1 MSNIPVALVTGGS
14 RGIGRAAAEELAR
27 EGYKVAL
34 IARTPER
41 LEAAARELVETLG
54 LDAEHAPVTF
64 ALDVGDGQAVG
75 DAVDRLAAEWGRI
88 DVLFNSAG
96 VSIPGTLELGADTL
110 DLLYRTNLR
119 APFLF
124 MKHVIP
130 IMRRQ
135 GSGYI
140 FNLASRNGKIGVA
153 GLGGY
158 TASKFGLVG
167 LGEVLYRELAA
178 QGIKVTTLCPGWVN
192 TDMASGEGCVHP
204 PEKMIQP
211 EQIAAT
217 MRWLLSL
224 GPSVSIM
231 EVLLEC
237 TADVE
242 RRATGELHA
251 LYALRDGTPVLIL
264 SLCGGFH
271 DRHHSGH
278 GAAGTRP
285 FPERT
290 VPVPPPVHLP

>member
-96 VSIPGTLELGADTL
+96 VSIPGTLELDADTL

-140 FNLASRNGKIGVA
+140 FNLASRNGKTGVA
-153 GLGGY
+153 GLGG
-158 TASKFGLVG
+158 
-167 LGEVLYRELAA
+167 LGEVPYRELAA

-251 LYALRDGTPVLIL
+251 LYALRDGTP
-264 SLCGGFH
+264 S
-271 DRHHSGH
+271 
-278 GAAGTRP
+278 
-285 FPERT
+285 
-290 VPVPPPVHLP
+290 

>member
-1 MSNIPVALVTGGS
+1 M
-14 RGIGRAAAEELAR
+14 
-27 EGYKVAL
+27 
-34 IARTPER
+34 
-41 LEAAARELVETLG
+41 
-54 LDAEHAPVTF
+54 
-64 ALDVGDGQAVG
+64 GDGQAVG

-96 VSIPGTLELGADTL
+96 VSSPARWNSTADTPRFAVPDQTCARHSL
-110 DLLYRTNLR
+110 S
-119 APFLF
+119 

-140 FNLASRNGKIGVA
+140 FNIASRNGKIGVA

-251 LYALRDGTPVLIL
+251 LYALRDGTP
-264 SLCGGFH
+264 S
-271 DRHHSGH
+271 
-278 GAAGTRP
+278 
-285 FPERT
+285 
-290 VPVPPPVHLP
+290 

>member
-1 MSNIPVALVTGGS
+1 M
-14 RGIGRAAAEELAR
+14 
-27 EGYKVAL
+27 
-34 IARTPER
+34 
-41 LEAAARELVETLG
+41 
-54 LDAEHAPVTF
+54 
-64 ALDVGDGQAVG
+64 
-75 DAVDRLAAEWGRI
+75 
-88 DVLFNSAG
+88 
-96 VSIPGTLELGADTL
+96 
-110 DLLYRTNLR
+110 
-119 APFLF
+119 
-124 MKHVIP
+124 
-130 IMRRQ
+130 
-135 GSGYI
+135 
-140 FNLASRNGKIGVA
+140 A

-251 LYALRDGTPVLIL
+251 LYALRDGTP
-264 SLCGGFH
+264 S
-271 DRHHSGH
+271 
-278 GAAGTRP
+278 
-285 FPERT
+285 
-290 VPVPPPVHLP
+290 

>member
-1 MSNIPVALVTGGS
+1 M
-14 RGIGRAAAEELAR
+14 
-27 EGYKVAL
+27 
-34 IARTPER
+34 
-41 LEAAARELVETLG
+41 
-54 LDAEHAPVTF
+54 
-64 ALDVGDGQAVG
+64 GDGQAVG

-224 GPSVSIM
+224 GPSVSIGSAARKHGGRR
-231 EVLLEC
+231 
-237 TADVE
+237 TARD
-242 RRATGELHA
+242 RRTSSP
-251 LYALRDGTPVLIL
+251 LRPAGRHPVLIL

>member
-140 FNLASRNGKIGVA
+140 FNLASRNGKIGVIGTTATIGSGSYKREIERLDSKIRVYEQDCPLFVPLVENGFIRRDDPITVMVVEHYLGKLKDA
-153 GLGGY
+153 GADTIILGCTHYPLLRDVISDVMGAN
-158 TASKFGLVG
+158 TALIDSG
-167 LGEVLYRELAA
+167 RE
-178 QGIKVTTLCPGWVN
+178 T
-192 TDMASGEGCVHP
+192 
-204 PEKMIQP
+204 
-211 EQIAAT
+211 
-217 MRWLLSL
+217 
-224 GPSVSIM
+224 
-231 EVLLEC
+231 
-237 TADVE
+237 
-242 RRATGELHA
+242 A
-251 LYALRDGTPVLIL
+251 LYAAKRLKEHGLQNTGQSARRAFRALRA
-264 SLCGGFH
+264 CF
-271 DRHHSGH
+271 
-278 GAAGTRP
+278 
-285 FPERT
+285 
-290 VPVPPPVHLP
+290 

>member
-88 DVLFNSAG
+88 DVLFNNAG

-158 TASKFGLVG
+158 TGSWG
-167 LGEVLYRELAA
+167 
-178 QGIKVTTLCPGWVN
+178 
-192 TDMASGEGCVHP
+192 SGKCSTGNSP
-204 PEKMIQP
+204 
-211 EQIAAT
+211 
-217 MRWLLSL
+217 
-224 GPSVSIM
+224 
-231 EVLLEC
+231 
-237 TADVE
+237 
-242 RRATGELHA
+242 RRGS
-251 LYALRDGTPVLIL
+251 R
-264 SLCGGFH
+264 S
-271 DRHHSGH
+271 RHC
-278 GAAGTRP
+278 APAG
-285 FPERT
+285 
-290 VPVPPPVHLP
+290 

>member
-217 MRWLLSL
+217 MHGGRR
-224 GPSVSIM
+224 
-231 EVLLEC
+231 
-237 TADVE
+237 TARD
-242 RRATGELHA
+242 RRTPRP
-251 LYALRDGTPVLIL
+251 LRPAGRHPVLIL

>member
-1 MSNIPVALVTGGS
+1 MSNIPIALVTGGS

-96 VSIPGTLELGADTL
+96 VSIPGTLELDADTL

-158 TASKFGLVG
+158 
-167 LGEVLYRELAA
+167 GEVLYRELAA

-237 TADVE
+237 TAGVE
-242 RRATGELHA
+242 RRATRELHA
-251 LYALRDGTPVLIL
+251 LYALRDGTP
-264 SLCGGFH
+264 S
-271 DRHHSGH
+271 
-278 GAAGTRP
+278 
-285 FPERT
+285 
-290 VPVPPPVHLP
+290 

>member
-1 MSNIPVALVTGGS
+1 MASDL
-14 RGIGRAAAEELAR
+14 
-27 EGYKVAL
+27 
-34 IARTPER
+34 
-41 LEAAARELVETLG
+41 
-54 LDAEHAPVTF
+54 
-64 ALDVGDGQAVG
+64 G

-96 VSIPGTLELGADTL
+96 VSIPGTLELDADTL

-140 FNLASRNGKIGVA
+140 FNIASRNGKIGVA

-242 RRATGELHA
+242 RRATGEL
-251 LYALRDGTPVLIL
+251 
-264 SLCGGFH
+264 
-271 DRHHSGH
+271 
-278 GAAGTRP
+278 
-285 FPERT
+285 
-290 VPVPPPVHLP
+290 

>member
-96 VSIPGTLELGADTL
+96 VSIPGTLELDADTL

-204 PEKMIQP
+204 PEK
-211 EQIAAT
+211 
-217 MRWLLSL
+217 
-224 GPSVSIM
+224 
-231 EVLLEC
+231 
-237 TADVE
+237 
-242 RRATGELHA
+242 
-251 LYALRDGTPVLIL
+251 
-264 SLCGGFH
+264 
-271 DRHHSGH
+271 
-278 GAAGTRP
+278 
-285 FPERT
+285 
-290 VPVPPPVHLP
+290 

>member
-88 DVLFNSAG
+88 DVLFNNAG

-135 GSGYI
+135 GSDRRICG
-140 FNLASRNGKIGVA
+140 R
-153 GLGGY
+153 
-158 TASKFGLVG
+158 
-167 LGEVLYRELAA
+167 LYVR
-178 QGIKVTTLCPGWVN
+178 
-192 TDMASGEGCVHP
+192 
-204 PEKMIQP
+204 
-211 EQIAAT
+211 
-217 MRWLLSL
+217 
-224 GPSVSIM
+224 
-231 EVLLEC
+231 
-237 TADVE
+237 
-242 RRATGELHA
+242 
-251 LYALRDGTPVLIL
+251 
-264 SLCGGFH
+264 
-271 DRHHSGH
+271 
-278 GAAGTRP
+278 
-285 FPERT
+285 
-290 VPVPPPVHLP
+290 

>member
-14 RGIGRAAAEELAR
+14 RGIGKAAAQELAR

-34 IARTPER
+34 LARTPER
-41 LEAAARELVETLG
+41 LETAARELVETLA
-54 LDAEHAPVTF
+54 LDAEHAPVVH
-64 ALDVGDGQAVG
+64 AVDVCDGQAVRE
-75 DAVDRLAAEWGRI
+75 AVDRLAADLGHI

-96 VSIPGTLELGADTL
+96 ISIPGTLELDAGTL
-110 DLLYRTNLR
+110 DRLYRTNLR

-135 GSGYI
+135 GKGYI

-153 GLGGY
+153 GLGAY

-167 LGEVLYRELAA
+167 LGEVLYRELAS

-192 TDMASGEGCVHP
+192 TDMAANEDCVHP
-204 PEKMIQP
+204 PERMIQP

-217 MRWLLSL
+217 MRWLLAL
-224 GPSVSIM
+224 GPSASVM

-251 LYALRDGTPVLIL
+251 LYALRDGTP
-264 SLCGGFH
+264 S
-271 DRHHSGH
+271 
-278 GAAGTRP
+278 
-285 FPERT
+285 
-290 VPVPPPVHLP
+290 

>member
-54 LDAEHAPVTF
+54 LDAEHAPLTF

-96 VSIPGTLELGADTL
+96 VSIPGTLELDADTL

-153 GLGGY
+153 GARRVY
-158 TASKFGLVG
+158 GLQVRARG
-167 LGEVLYRELAA
+167 ARGSALPGTRRAGDQGHDTVPRLGEYRHGLRARAA
-178 QGIKVTTLCPGWVN
+178 
-192 TDMASGEGCVHP
+192 
-204 PEKMIQP
+204 
-211 EQIAAT
+211 
-217 MRWLLSL
+217 
-224 GPSVSIM
+224 SIP
-231 EVLLEC
+231 
-237 TADVE
+237 
-242 RRATGELHA
+242 RKK
-251 LYALRDGTPVLIL
+251 
-264 SLCGGFH
+264 
-271 DRHHSGH
+271 
-278 GAAGTRP
+278 
-285 FPERT
+285 
-290 VPVPPPVHLP
+290 

>member
-41 LEAAARELVETLG
+41 LEAAARELAETLG
-54 LDAEHAPVTF
+54 LDAEHAPLTF

-96 VSIPGTLELGADTL
+96 VSIPGTLELDADTL
-110 DLLYRTNLR
+110 DL
-119 APFLF
+119 
-124 MKHVIP
+124 
-130 IMRRQ
+130 
-135 GSGYI
+135 
-140 FNLASRNGKIGVA
+140 
-153 GLGGY
+153 
-158 TASKFGLVG
+158 
-167 LGEVLYRELAA
+167 LYRELAA

-251 LYALRDGTPVLIL
+251 LYALRDGTP
-264 SLCGGFH
+264 S
-271 DRHHSGH
+271 
-278 GAAGTRP
+278 
-285 FPERT
+285 
-290 VPVPPPVHLP
+290 

>member
-54 LDAEHAPVTF
+54 LDAEHAPLTF

-96 VSIPGTLELGADTL
+96 VSIPGTLELDADTL

-130 IMRRQ
+130 I
-135 GSGYI
+135 
-140 FNLASRNGKIGVA
+140 ASRNGKIGVA

-251 LYALRDGTPVLIL
+251 LYALRDGTP
-264 SLCGGFH
+264 S
-271 DRHHSGH
+271 
-278 GAAGTRP
+278 
-285 FPERT
+285 
-290 VPVPPPVHLP
+290 

>member
-1 MSNIPVALVTGGS
+1 M
-14 RGIGRAAAEELAR
+14 
-27 EGYKVAL
+27 
-34 IARTPER
+34 
-41 LEAAARELVETLG
+41 
-54 LDAEHAPVTF
+54 
-64 ALDVGDGQAVG
+64 GDGQAVG

-167 LGEVLYRELAA
+167 LGEVPR
-178 QGIKVTTLCPGWVN
+178 K
-192 TDMASGEGCVHP
+192 
-204 PEKMIQP
+204 K
-211 EQIAAT
+211 
-217 MRWLLSL
+217 
-224 GPSVSIM
+224 
-231 EVLLEC
+231 
-237 TADVE
+237 
-242 RRATGELHA
+242 
-251 LYALRDGTPVLIL
+251 
-264 SLCGGFH
+264 
-271 DRHHSGH
+271 
-278 GAAGTRP
+278 
-285 FPERT
+285 
-290 VPVPPPVHLP
+290 

>member
-41 LEAAARELVETLG
+41 LEAAARELVETL
-54 LDAEHAPVTF
+54 
-64 ALDVGDGQAVG
+64 GQAVG

-251 LYALRDGTPVLIL
+251 LYALRDGTP
-264 SLCGGFH
+264 S
-271 DRHHSGH
+271 
-278 GAAGTRP
+278 
-285 FPERT
+285 
-290 VPVPPPVHLP
+290 

>member
-110 DLLYRTNLR
+110 DLLYRT
-119 APFLF
+119 
-124 MKHVIP
+124 IP

-251 LYALRDGTPVLIL
+251 LYALRDGTP
-264 SLCGGFH
+264 S
-271 DRHHSGH
+271 
-278 GAAGTRP
+278 
-285 FPERT
+285 
-290 VPVPPPVHLP
+290 